1 MAINNDE
8 NLKNRKRCVVRALLQ
23 DKVEPNEI
31 PLEAI
36 HASSVRMMTNFVQ
49 NPSPD
54 LANAVIKMLDAI
66 AEHDDSFKF
75 ESGHS
80 VYSQASMVWRGLVES
95 MRELDFD
102 QAPRTMH

>member
-1 MAINNDE
+1 MATNNDE
-8 NLKNRKRCVVRALLQ
+8 NLKGGKRCVVRAILQ
-23 DKVEPNEI
+23 DKVDPNEI
-31 PLEAI
+31 SLEAI

-54 LANAVIKMLDAI
+54 LAHAVIRMLDAI
-66 AEHDDSFKF
+66 AEHKDSFKF

-80 VYSQASMVWRGLVES
+80 VYSKASMVWRGFVES
-95 MRELDFD
+95 MREMDFD